1 MSEFDDAKERI
12 RARVDLAQLV
22 GETVALKPAGRGQL
36 KGLCPFHSERTPSFH
51 VHVERGFFYCFGCG
65 AKGDVF
71 DYVMRTQGIEFRDA
85 LQFLGERV
93 GAEVRGP
100 PAGQGRRRDLLEIHD
115 AALAWFTGQLPGS
128 PAADYLRRR
137 GHRPGIASRGYGGS
151 AAARATRVT
160 ADADPAWVGDEPLL
174 LVRRCR
180 CPVVVGR
187 DRVAAARRLVDEMG
201 CDLVI
206 SDDGLQHYR
215 LRRDLEILVVDAV
228 RRFGNGRCLPA
239 GPLREPVA
247 RARRVD
253 LVILNGEDGDDG
265 PRMRLRPGPAVSLA
279 KPELTRALL
288 DFRGSRVTAVAG
300 IGHPQRFFAMLR
312 GLGLDIDARPYP
324 DHHRFSAADVA
335 AWPPGPVLMTE
346 KDAVKCIG
354 LTGAD
359 AWYVP
364 VDARPDAG
372 FVTAL
377 AGHLGMIQSLVRA

>member
-1 MSEFDDAKERI
+1 M
-12 RARVDLAQLV
+12 
-22 GETVALKPAGRGQL
+22 GQL
-36 KGLCPFHSERTPSFH
+36 TPDRLWYEGHPLGLLLAPL
-51 VHVERGFFYCFGCG
+51 GWLYC
-65 AKGDVF
+65 AVA
-71 DYVMRTQGIEFRDA
+71 RLR
-85 LQFLGERV
+85 
-93 GAEVRGP
+93 
-100 PAGQGRRRDLLEIHD
+100 
-115 AALAWFTGQLPGS
+115 ALAYRRGWLDSVPVGVPVIVVGNLTVGGTGKTPLVIWLC
-128 PAADYLRRR
+128 DYLRRR

-151 AAARATRVT
+151 AAAQPTRVS
-160 ADADPAWVGDEPLL
+160 ADADPARVGDEPLL

-187 DRVAAARRLVDEMG
+187 DRVAAARRLVDELG

-215 LRRDLEILVVDAV
+215 LRRDLEILVVDGD

-247 RARRVD
+247 RARRAD
-253 LVILNGEDGDDG
+253 LVILNGDGDGDG
-265 PRMRLRPGPAVSLA
+265 PRMRLTPGAAVSLA
-279 KPELTRALL
+279 EPEVTRGLL
-288 DFRGSRVTAVAG
+288 DFCGSRVTAVAG

-312 GLGLDIDARPYP
+312 RIGLDIDARPYP

>member
-1 MSEFDDAKERI
+1 MVQLTPDRLWYEGHPLGLVLAPLGWLYCAV
-12 RARVDLAQLV
+12 ARL
-22 GETVALKPAGRGQL
+22 R
-36 KGLCPFHSERTPSFH
+36 
-51 VHVERGFFYCFGCG
+51 
-65 AKGDVF
+65 
-71 DYVMRTQGIEFRDA
+71 
-85 LQFLGERV
+85 
-93 GAEVRGP
+93 
-100 PAGQGRRRDLLEIHD
+100 
-115 AALAWFTGQLPGS
+115 ALAYRRGWLDSVPVGVPVIVVGNLTVGGTGKTPLVIWLC
-128 PAADYLRRR
+128 DYLRRR

-151 AAARATRVT
+151 AAARATHVT
-160 ADADPAWVGDEPLL
+160 ADADPAWVGDEPSLL
-174 LVRRCR
+174 ARRCR

-187 DRVAAARRLVDEMG
+187 DRVAAARRLIDEMG

-279 KPELTRALL
+279 KPEVTRALL

-354 LTGAD
+354 LTRAD

-364 VDARPDAG
+364 VDARPEAG

-377 AGHLGMIQSLVRA
+377 ADHLGMIQSLVHA